1 VPQSKLS
8 GISAWLRK
16 AGATPENGATINQLM
31 ALFGWKTEKMASL
44 YTRKADR
51 KRLAATA
58 APLLLRNDVGEMP
71 MRMDSEQGA
80 ARPVGCGSKP
90 NTSRKMR
97 RLENGLVPLAG
108 LEPARCC
115 HHLILSQARL
125 PIPAQGLAGGS

>member
-1 VPQSKLS
+1 MV
-8 GISAWLRK
+8 
-16 AGATPENGATINQLM
+16 
-31 ALFGWKTEKMASL
+31 LFGWKTEKIALL

-58 APLLLRNDVGEMP
+58 APLLLRSDVGHMP
-71 MRMDSEQGA
+71 MRMDVEQSPTP
-80 ARPVGCGSKP
+80 RVGCGSERK
-90 NTSRKMR
+90 TSRKMR

-125 PIPAQGLAGGS
+125 PIPPQGQAIDI